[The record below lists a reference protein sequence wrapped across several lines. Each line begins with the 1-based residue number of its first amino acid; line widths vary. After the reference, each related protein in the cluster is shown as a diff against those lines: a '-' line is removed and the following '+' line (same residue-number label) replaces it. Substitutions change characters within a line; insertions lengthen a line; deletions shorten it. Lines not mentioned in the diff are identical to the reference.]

1 MPTRTQIRR
10 NLLQPKTPLGKDHR
24 GAFSPIIPD
33 GDEPQDKSADGYY
46 FFTITLKPD
55 IYGLPVRTQ
64 YRKTVNNVINRLKRF
79 EEWRFT
85 VEICPKNG
93 NVHYHG
99 ILKMLGYSPHILICR
114 LKDSFKG
121 DKYFGF
127 VQCDQVRSMQ
137 QSEDYILKE
146 CKESDIIING
156 DPDDI
161 NYTMK
166 EKLPV
171 YFSSQ
176 KDYIHKDYTHAEIKH
191 QKIAHKLKSI
201 INFDKHLDKCT
212 KDDPSYYINQK
223 HDKVIKETDE
233 VLSDVQK
240 LIDEFNFYKTI
251 FKKKISSKD
260 ILNNAVQQSR

>member
-1 MPTRTQIRR
+1 MPTRTQIRK
-10 NLLQPKTPLGKDHR
+10 NLLKPKMPIGEDRR
-24 GAFSPIIPD
+24 GAFSPSSPE
-33 GDEPQDKSADGYY
+33 GDEPQNKSADGYY

-64 YRKTVNNVINRLKRF
+64 YRKTVNNVINRLRKY
-79 EEWRFT
+79 EEWKFT

-99 ILKMLGYSPHILICR
+99 IVKMLGYSSHILICR

-127 VQCDQVRSMQ
+127 VQCDQVRSME

-156 DPDDI
+156 DPEDI
-161 NYTMK
+161 NYTRK

-176 KDYIHKDYTHAEIKH
+176 SEYIHNDYTVALIKKRTINPSIKKIIH
-191 QKIAHKLKSI
+191 YDRFLDNGTVDTPNYFLFQKGDQIVSDANKA
-201 INFDKHLDKCT
+201 
-212 KDDPSYYINQK
+212 
-223 HDKVIKETDE
+223 
-233 VLSDVQK
+233 LSDV
-240 LIDEFNFYKTI
+240 LEILTEYNFYKKI
-251 FKKKISSKD
+251 LKKKISSNV
-260 ILNNAVQQSR
+260 INNNASI